1 METVASTP
9 VFLQII
15 GVILALA
22 VLMVGALKGK
32 KITLLCIIGVLIVAL
47 TNGQGIWETFSST
60 FVSGLQAALSSFFM
74 LVFSATCYS
83 IMMNRTGSTNAIA
96 YWCIRTFGKKRAVLV
111 IMAITGILGLA
122 GLNGMMM
129 VFAVYGILIVIM
141 KEANLP
147 REMAAAFIFF
157 GCGMF
162 AEGYFPAS
170 VHMNNILP
178 TQFLGTSLL
187 SGPILGLLTGCV
199 CIVLS
204 YIYFSHTAK
213 KAAANGVGWTDE
225 VEGSYVVPKY
235 GNFNE
240 RNCPSAIKAF
250 VPMLVMIALVLVLS
264 RFGFGSGMIAVC
276 SMITAAIVCAALNW
290 SKLRESKVT
299 AFGYLQ
305 EVYDQTWNSCGPL
318 ALLLGFGT
326 VVTASAGFQAILN
339 WVVSLDISTYLKGIL
354 SVGILSAATGSSATG
369 LRLTGTYLG
378 EYFVSSGANLDILHR
393 LMAMASANYCEVPH
407 CNAIYLIVGMF
418 GVKYMKG
425 YKHIFM
431 VTVVIGTIALALGY
445 IGVMLLGL

>member
-1 METVASTP
+1 METPVA
-9 VFLQII
+9 LQIF

-22 VLMVGALKGK
+22 ILIVGALKGK
-32 KITLLCIIGVLIVAL
+32 KITLLAILGVLVVAI
-47 TNGQGIWETFSST
+47 TNGQNIWETFSSS
-60 FVSGLQAALSSFFM
+60 FVSGLQSALASFFL

-96 YWCIRTFGKKRAVLV
+96 YWCIRKFGKDHAVLV

-129 VFAVYGILIVIM
+129 VFAVYGILVVIM
-141 KEANLP
+141 KESNLP
-147 REMAAAFIFF
+147 RELAAAFIFF

-178 TQFLGTSLL
+178 TQFLNTSLL
-187 SGPILGLLTGCV
+187 AAPVLGLATGCV
-199 CIVLS
+199 CIVLT
-204 YIYFSHTAK
+204 YLYFNRVVK
-213 KAAANGVGWTDE
+213 KARLTGNGWTDT

-235 GNFNE
+235 GNFTE
-240 RNCPSAIKAF
+240 ENCPSAIKAF
-250 VPMLVMIALVLVLS
+250 IPMLFMIVTVIVLS
-264 RFGFGSGMIAVC
+264 QMGLSSGMIAVC
-276 SMITAAIVCAALNW
+276 SMISAAIICAALNW
-290 SKLRESKVT
+290 KALKSSNIT
-299 AFGYLQ
+299 IFGYLQ

-326 VVTASAGFQAILN
+326 VVAASAGFQAILN
-339 WVVSLDISTYLKGIL
+339 WVVSLNISTYLKGVL
-354 SVGILSAATGSSATG
+354 SVGVLSAATGSSATG

-378 EYFVSSGANLDILHR
+378 EYFVNSGVNLDILHR
-393 LMAMASANYCEVPH
+393 FMAIASANYCTVPH
-407 CNAIYLIVGMF
+407 CSAIYLIVSMF

-431 VTVVIGTIALALGY
+431 VTAVIGTVALVLGY
-445 IGVMLLGL
+445 LAVMLLGL